1 MGSEFFFDC
10 TILNC
15 TLQEGNMIL
24 NSTMVAIQSQLYLAG
39 GQHDTDLYQ
48 DTGQHNAQLAWL
60 EDSKS

>member
-1 MGSEFFFDC
+1 
-10 TILNC
+10 
-15 TLQEGNMIL
+15 MIL